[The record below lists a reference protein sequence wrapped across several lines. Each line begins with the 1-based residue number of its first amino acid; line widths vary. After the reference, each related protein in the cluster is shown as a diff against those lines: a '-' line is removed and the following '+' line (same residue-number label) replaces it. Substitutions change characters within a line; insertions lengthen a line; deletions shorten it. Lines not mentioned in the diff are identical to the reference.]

1 MFISLICFFY
11 PTFLNGINGFLSPI
25 EPYHFTVSVPV
36 PLGLESGS
44 FKDKDISASSFR
56 PGYEAYNARL
66 NGHSCWRS
74 LSDDTQHYL
83 TIATQSIVN
92 LTGIATQ
99 GASYEA
105 CWVTQ
110 YSLQYYDGLSWT
122 QYQVDGNKRVSYIMI
137 VVSNNTVFSVHCYTV
152 EIIIIYRKIPK
163 ISLSMYKP
171 LQI

>member
-1 MFISLICFFY
+1 MATHVGDRY
-11 PTFLNGINGFLSPI
+11 
-25 EPYHFTVSVPV
+25 
-36 PLGLESGS
+36 
-44 FKDKDISASSFR
+44 
-56 PGYEAYNARL
+56 
-66 NGHSCWRS
+66 
-74 LSDDTQHYL
+74 TQHYL

>member
-1 MFISLICFFY
+1 MF
-11 PTFLNGINGFLSPI
+11 FLSHVSEWNQQI
-25 EPYHFTVSVPV
+25 LEPYHFTVSIPV

-44 FKDKDISASSFR
+44 FKDEDISASSFR

-66 NGHSCWRS
+66 NGHSCWRP

-92 LTGIATQ
+92 LTGIAIQ

-122 QYQVDGNKRVSYIMI
+122 QYQVDGNKIVSYITI
-137 VVSNNTVFSVHCYTV
+137 FVFLRNDC
-152 EIIIIYRKIPK
+152 RF
-163 ISLSMYKP
+163 
-171 LQI
+171 Q